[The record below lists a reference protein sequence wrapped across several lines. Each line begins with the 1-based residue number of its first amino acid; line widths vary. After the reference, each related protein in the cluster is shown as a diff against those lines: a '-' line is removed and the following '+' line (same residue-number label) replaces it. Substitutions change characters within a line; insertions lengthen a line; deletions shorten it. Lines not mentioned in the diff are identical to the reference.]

1 MESPVAPCA
10 DGRKDGSSIATPPPR
25 EIGRDR
31 YDRATV
37 DSLSDAE
44 LAGAAAA
51 GSEDA
56 FREIV
61 SRFERPMFGL
71 VLRMVRDRPTAED
84 LVQEAFVKAYRGL
97 GGYDPRRKLS
107 SWLFKIAHNAAIDH
121 LRRRQPVT
129 VPLEA
134 PPGGSEDDGPGLDRV
149 LADTSS
155 RGPEV
160 GAARGE
166 LAAALEAAV
175 AGLRPEYREVVV
187 LRFDEGLAYEE
198 IAEVAGLPLG
208 TVKTYIHRARK
219 ELVAALGARGWG
231 AEGLGA

>member
-1 MESPVAPCA
+1 
-10 DGRKDGSSIATPPPR
+10 
-25 EIGRDR
+25 
-31 YDRATV
+31 V

-61 SRFERPMFGL
+61 SRFERSMFGL

-107 SWLFKIAHNAAIDH
+107 SWLFKIAHNTAIDH
-121 LRRRQPVT
+121 LRRSELDT
-129 VPLEA
+129 VPIDAGDPEA
-134 PPGGSEDDGPGLDRV
+134 TDYHAILSDPDAASPFDRA
-149 LADTSS
+149 LRSDL
-155 RGPEV
+155 
-160 GAARGE
+160 GE
-166 LAAALEAAV
+166 ALEAAV
-175 AGLRPEYREVVV
+175 ERLRPEYREVIV
-187 LRFDEGLAYEE
+187 LRHQEGMAYEE
-198 IAEVAGLPLG
+198 IADVAGLPLG

-219 ELVAALGARGWG
+219 ELAALLSEAGWG
-231 AEGLGA
+231 PEAAAVGETRTPPLS

>member
-1 MESPVAPCA
+1 M
-10 DGRKDGSSIATPPPR
+10 
-25 EIGRDR
+25 
-31 YDRATV
+31 

-44 LAGAAAA
+44 LARAAAA

-61 SRFERPMFGL
+61 ARFERPVFGL

-97 GGYDPRRKLS
+97 GGYDPARKLS
-107 SWLFKIAHNAAIDH
+107 SWLFKIAHNTAIDH
-121 LRRRQPVT
+121 LRRREPET

-134 PPGGSEDDGPGLDRV
+134 PPGGEDDAPGLDRV

-160 GAARGE
+160 AAARGE

-175 AGLRPEYREVVV
+175 AGLRPAYRDVVV
-187 LRFDEGLAYEE
+187 LRFAEGLAYEE
-198 IAEVAGLPLG
+198 IADVAGLPLG

-219 ELVAALGARGWG
+219 ELAAALAARGWAPKG
-231 AEGLGA
+231 SGRERAPQGRNFPRSGS

>member
-1 MESPVAPCA
+1 MRSPVAPRA
-10 DGRKDGSSIATPPPR
+10 VGRKDDPSIATPR
-25 EIGRDR
+25 ARAAGRDR
-31 YDRATV
+31 YDPATV

-44 LAGAAAA
+44 LARAAAA
-51 GSEDA
+51 GSEEA

-61 SRFERPMFGL
+61 SRFERPVFGL

-84 LVQEAFVKAYRGL
+84 LVQETFVKAYRGL

-121 LRRRQPVT
+121 LRRRQLDT

-134 PPGGSEDDGPGLDRV
+134 PPGGDDDGPGLDRV

-160 GAARGE
+160 DAARGE

-175 AGLRPEYREVVV
+175 GGLRPEYREVVV
-187 LRFDEGLAYEE
+187 LRFAEGLAYEE

-231 AEGLGA
+231 ADGLGA

>member
-1 MESPVAPCA
+1 M
-10 DGRKDGSSIATPPPR
+10 
-25 EIGRDR
+25 
-31 YDRATV
+31 

-44 LAGAAAA
+44 LARAAAA

-61 SRFERPMFGL
+61 GRFERPVFGL

-97 GGYDPRRKLS
+97 GGYDPARKLS
-107 SWLFKIAHNAAIDH
+107 SWLFKIAHNTAIDH
-121 LRRRQPVT
+121 LRRREPKT

-134 PPGGSEDDGPGLDRV
+134 PPGAEDDAPGLDRV
-149 LADTSS
+149 LADESA

-160 GAARGE
+160 AAARGE

-175 AGLRPEYREVVV
+175 GGLRPEYREVVV
-187 LRFDEGLAYEE
+187 LRFAEGLAYEE
-198 IAEVAGLPLG
+198 IADVAGLPLG

-219 ELVAALGARGWG
+219 ELAAALRAGGWG
-231 AEGLGA
+231 AEGIAL

>member
-1 MESPVAPCA
+1 M
-10 DGRKDGSSIATPPPR
+10 GRSIAAARRAPAGAGDR
-25 EIGRDR
+25 VVAAAR

-44 LAGAAAA
+44 LARAAAA

-61 SRFERPMFGL
+61 ARFERPVFGL

-84 LVQEAFVKAYRGL
+84 LVQDAFVKAYRGL
-97 GGYDPRRKLS
+97 AGYDPARKLS
-107 SWLFKIAHNAAIDH
+107 SWLFKIAHNTAIDH
-121 LRRRQPVT
+121 LRRREPET

-134 PPGGSEDDGPGLDRV
+134 PPGAADDAPGLDRV

-160 GAARGE
+160 AAARGE

-187 LRFDEGLAYEE
+187 LRFAEGLAYEE
-198 IAEVAGLPLG
+198 IADVAGLPLG

-219 ELVAALGARGWG
+219 ELATALGARGWG
-231 AEGLGA
+231 AAGLGL